1 MGCGGSKPTKPKPPV
16 KGKPKT
22 RPKRSNSESSTDSLD
37 RARSKQNG
45 TGGDSELT
53 EEEIEALEKE
63 QREQIWAEKATLRD
77 RIRTENMMDGECF
90 QHSSAEKSVSDLL
103 KQEQEMIMMNNDA
116 IRLQKQTR
124 RRLLKRRAEK
134 EQKWMVFSN
143 LDCFDEADLNVLTDF
158 LTKVMN
164 FVPKLQPE
172 LNDENCNGSVAAED
186 SGGNAIADYL
196 TLKGDKSVHFD
207 QIKIDMGSARSSESR
222 IIGKYCIC
230 TVRAVYCTVRYVRC
244 LKSTFTVIFII

>member
-1 MGCGGSKPTKPKPPV
+1 MGCSDSKAKPKAPV

-22 RPKRSNSESSTDSLD
+22 RPKRSSSESSQDSLD

-45 TGGDSELT
+45 TGDDSELT

-63 QREQIWAEKATLRD
+63 QREQIWEEKATLRD

-103 KQEQEMIMMNNDA
+103 KQEQEMISMNNDA

-164 FVPKLQPE
+164 FVPKLHSHQH
-172 LNDENCNGSVAAED
+172 DENDNGSNAAD
-186 SGGNAIADYL
+186 GSCGNAIADYL

-207 QIKIDMGSARSSESR
+207 QIKIDMGSARSSENR
-222 IIGKYCIC
+222 IVGKYCIARTELMYTALC
-230 TVRAVYCTVRYVRC
+230 VRC
-244 LKSTFTVIFII
+244 LLCFVL